1 MCTKVMKSSRA
12 AVCAGKIREIFTA
25 PYRRFMALMMSL
37 YSAAMVTAPTL
48 CVKLQ
53 PSGVNMDTLFGSL
66 ADIIIKLAFY
76 VGILITVG
84 AIFSLIFAYKDDNAE
99 GQSRAV
105 RLIVVGVMLVGFET
119 VLRLAGII
127 Q

>member
-1 MCTKVMKSSRA
+1 MNSKVMRTPRTTA
-12 AVCAGKIREIFTA
+12 FVRRVREIFSA
-25 PYRRFMALMMSL
+25 PYRRFMTLMMSL
-37 YSAAMVTAPTL
+37 YSALMVTAPTL

-84 AIFSLIFAYKDDNAE
+84 AIFSLIFAYKDDNGATR
-99 GQSRAV
+99 SAV
-105 RLIVVGVMLVGFET
+105 KSCGAF
-119 VLRLAGII
+119 
-127 Q
+127 

>member
-1 MCTKVMKSSRA
+1 MNAQVMKPKRA
-12 AVCAGKIREIFTA
+12 ASFGRKVREIFHA
-25 PYRRFMALMMSL
+25 PYRRFMTLMLSM
-37 YSAAMVTAPTL
+37 YSAALVTAPTL
-48 CVKLQ
+48 CVKLA
-53 PSGVNMDTLFGSL
+53 PSGVNMDALFGSL

-127 Q
+127 V

>member
-1 MCTKVMKSSRA
+1 MNAKVMNASRRTLF
-12 AVCAGKIREIFTA
+12 VSRVRDIFNA
-25 PYRRFMALMMSL
+25 PYRRFMTLMLSL
-37 YSAAMVTAPTL
+37 YSTALVTAPTL
-48 CVKLQ
+48 CVKLA
-53 PSGVNMDTLFGSL
+53 PSGVNMDALFGSL

>member
-1 MCTKVMKSSRA
+1 MT
-12 AVCAGKIREIFTA
+12 
-25 PYRRFMALMMSL
+25 LMLSM

-84 AIFSLIFAYKDDNAE
+84 AIFSLIFAYKDDNGATR
-99 GQSRAV
+99 SAV
-105 RLIVVGVMLVGFET
+105 KSCG
-119 VLRLAGII
+119 AY
-127 Q
+127 

>member
-1 MCTKVMKSSRA
+1 MNTKVMRTSRTAAFVSRA
-12 AVCAGKIREIFTA
+12 REIFTA
-25 PYRRFMALMMSL
+25 PYRRFMTLMMSL
-37 YSAAMVTAPTL
+37 YSALMVTAPTL

-84 AIFSLIFAYKDDNAE
+84 AIFSLIFAYKDDNGATR
-99 GQSRAV
+99 SAV
-105 RLIVVGVMLVGFET
+105 KSCSAF
-119 VLRLAGII
+119 
-127 Q
+127 

>member
-1 MCTKVMKSSRA
+1 VEGRA
-12 AVCAGKIREIFTA
+12 QVGKQPENAARRLVAQGMFSMERRVRRKLHARCGGGESPEII
-25 PYRRFMALMMSL
+25 S
-37 YSAAMVTAPTL
+37 
-48 CVKLQ
+48 K
-53 PSGVNMDTLFGSL
+53 DHLFLS
-66 ADIIIKLAFY
+66 
-76 VGILITVG
+76 
-84 AIFSLIFAYKDDNAE
+84 E